1 VARPEMKMEENE
13 DATPLSDQQQNDD
26 EDQVDDDD
34 DEYFDIQRAHF
45 N

>member
-1 VARPEMKMEENE
+1 MEENE

>member
-1 VARPEMKMEENE
+1 MKMEENE

>member
-1 VARPEMKMEENE
+1 MEENE
-13 DATPLSDQQQNDD
+13 NATPLSDQQQNDD